1 MYIPSKPR
9 QKGTNMKV
17 KHVVCPQKVLQAVT
31 DLSLVRVCQE
41 RRVSVLSTDR
51 GIWPIEELTI
61 DAAQIELCRRYR
73 PLIMSYANR
82 SSTAMLTD
90 DVESFLWIIF
100 IESIYSFHTSGKV
113 PFSGYVKAV
122 IRYGYFNFYKQ
133 SARQWRH
140 ELTLPLCTGDDVS
153 EPAMDQFPDDVDIE
167 RDIIGTV
174 SEDELRNRLWA
185 AFRKLPRQQQQLLYA
200 LYRDG
205 KTCVDIGSETR
216 QSRQAVQQ
224 RHQKAIDQLRYYMLV
239 ADNKEFDIQD
249 MQNMYSYK

>member
-1 MYIPSKPR
+1 M
-9 QKGTNMKV
+9 NV

-41 RRVSVLSTDR
+41 RRVSVLSTER
-51 GIWPIEELTI
+51 AVWPIEELTI
-61 DAAQIELCRRYR
+61 DAAQVELCRRYR
-73 PLIMSYANR
+73 PLIMRYASR
-82 SSTAMLTD
+82 CSTAMMTD

-113 PFSGYVKAV
+113 PFSGYVKAA
-122 IRYGYFNFYKQ
+122 IHYGYLNFYKQ
-133 SARQWRH
+133 SAHQWRH
-140 ELTLPLCTGDDVS
+140 ELTLPLCTGDDGS
-153 EPAMDQFPDDVDIE
+153 ELAMDQFPSDVDLE
-167 RDIIGTV
+167 RDIVGTV
-174 SEDELRNRLWA
+174 TEDELRNRLWS

-205 KTCVDIGSETR
+205 KSCVDIGCEIH

-224 RHQKAIDQLRYYMLV
+224 RHQKAIDQLRYYMMV

-249 MQNMYSYK
+249 MQNMHSYKEL